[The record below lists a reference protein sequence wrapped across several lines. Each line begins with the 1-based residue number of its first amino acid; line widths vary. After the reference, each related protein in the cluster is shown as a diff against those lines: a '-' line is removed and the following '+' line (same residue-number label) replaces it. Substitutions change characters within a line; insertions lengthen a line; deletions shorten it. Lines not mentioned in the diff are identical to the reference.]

1 MTISVNL
8 ALTKALVEREV
19 TKRSQSF
26 EGPKGLKGDSIKGD
40 KGNTG
45 DKGDSIKGDI
55 GLKGDSIK
63 GDKGDK
69 GDTVEGPQG
78 LKGDTIR
85 GQRGL
90 RGESVKG
97 TKGDKGDKGDK
108 GNTGDNGISIKSTR
122 VNAKDHLIITYS
134 DGRKED
140 AGELPRGAEAK
151 VPLINNGGGHAIP
164 DAPKSI
170 KYVRSAFDLS
180 GVLSSATLYYID
192 GIVEMGSQ
200 QITVP
205 DGGLSIGGNGFVTS
219 FLKSSADNYTM
230 FVNPTGTYAGNL
242 FLSNLDVEVSGST
255 SNVMALDNQENNGG
269 VEFNNVN
276 FISCTS
282 LGEVT
287 GYRQGLSRNVGF
299 IGCLDGI
306 TLSGTW
312 SGGWAA
318 IDSIAVGRP
327 MTGVLFRAGSSLTLG
342 GSFRT
347 NMNIL
352 GLGTTGGIFCDFSPS
367 NILLDAGF
375 ALTGLRANP
384 SGSTVPNL
392 PATSTKALIKNC
404 VGIGNTYQGASHT
417 PTADSVVVITT
428 QGELTQLTG
437 AMTLTDAY
445 WYSTA
450 NTNGLRLDCSQT
462 VEARC
467 DGVFSFS
474 GQANT
479 VIAIQIRQYVSSTG
493 SYVNIGPEY
502 LTTING
508 GLLGTLSSNV
518 AFSGNLRMDQGDR
531 AEVWIKNITGTNNI
545 TLKAGGKFEVLTR

>member
-69 GDTVEGPQG
+69 GDTVEGPRG

-108 GNTGDNGISIKSTR
+108 GNTGDNGISIKSTK

-140 AGELPRGAEAK
+140 AGELPRGADAK

-180 GVLSSATLYYID
+180 GNLSSTTLYYID

-200 QITVP
+200 QVIVP
-205 DGGLSIGGNGFVTS
+205 EGGLSIGGNGFSTS
-219 FLKSSADNYTM
+219 CLKSNVDNYTM
-230 FVNPTGTYAGNL
+230 FVTADEGYSGA
-242 FLSNLDVEVSGST
+242 FLMSKLDVIVSGSN
-255 SNVMALDNQENNGG
+255 SSCFSLDNKGNGSG
-269 VEFNNVN
+269 VN
-276 FISCTS
+276 FDSMNFVNCTS
-282 LGEVT
+282 IGEIG
-287 GYRQGLSRNVGF
+287 GYIQGLSRSIGF
-299 IGCLDGI
+299 VNCLDGF
-306 TLSGTW
+306 TLSGEW

-318 IDSIAVGRP
+318 IDSIVVGST
-327 MTGVLFRAGSSLTLG
+327 MTGVLFRAGTALTLG
-342 GSFRT
+342 GSFRS

-352 GLGTTGGIFCDFSPS
+352 QLGTSGGVFCDFSPS
-367 NILLDAGF
+367 NIVLDTGF
-375 ALTGLRANP
+375 VLTGLRTNP
-384 SGSTVPNL
+384 ESNTLPNM

-437 AMTLTDAY
+437 AMTLTDSY

-467 DGVFSFS
+467 DGIFSFS

-479 VIAIQIRQYVSSTG
+479 EVILQIRQYDASEDA
-493 SYVNIGPEY
+493 YVNVGPEY